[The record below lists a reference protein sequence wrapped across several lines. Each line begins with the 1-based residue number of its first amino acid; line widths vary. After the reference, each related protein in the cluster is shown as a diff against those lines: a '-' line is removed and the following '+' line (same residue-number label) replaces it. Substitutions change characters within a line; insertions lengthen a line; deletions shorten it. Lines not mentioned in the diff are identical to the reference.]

1 MGIIG
6 VAISSSFQFM
16 IRFGVTL
23 GYIMYSEDFKA
34 PEIQV
39 PLFGAPENFLNWK
52 TQIYLSLQC
61 MSLSI
66 WAWWAMDI
74 FTLIAT
80 EMPAGNLTAQH
91 IMRNITLLT
100 FMIPVGIMASA
111 GIMVG
116 NNIGANKVATAKAY
130 GMMCFKTGLIW
141 ALCTIA
147 LLTLFKGPFTGLFSS
162 E

>member
-1 MGIIG
+1 
-6 VAISSSFQFM
+6 
-16 IRFGVTL
+16 
-23 GYIMYSEDFKA
+23 
-34 PEIQV
+34 
-39 PLFGAPENFLNWK
+39 
-52 TQIYLSLQC
+52 
-61 MSLSI
+61 
-66 WAWWAMDI
+66 MDI

-80 EMPAGNLTAQH
+80 EMPPGVLTAQH

-147 LLTLFKGPFTGLFSS
+147 LLTLFKSPFTGLFSS

>member
-1 MGIIG
+1 
-6 VAISSSFQFM
+6 
-16 IRFGVTL
+16 
-23 GYIMYSEDFKA
+23 
-34 PEIQV
+34 
-39 PLFGAPENFLNWK
+39 
-52 TQIYLSLQC
+52 

-80 EMPAGNLTAQH
+80 EMPAGILTAQH